1 MTLRITNATRN
12 SILATHAQAA
22 RTPHER
28 LTGLIGITRMQ
39 PGTGM
44 LFPEANAIHTVNMSM
59 IIDVLFIDTM
69 LMRVQ
74 KAVENAE
81 PGCHFNTIKIPREL
95 CAVLELPAG
104 TIQASGT
111 KVGDGVVILAST
123 HCSEE
128 EQRGIASLW
137 PHSA

>member
-39 PGTGM
+39 PGAGM
-44 LFPEANAIHTVNMSM
+44 LFPEANAIHTVQMSM
-59 IIDVLFIDTM
+59 NIDILFIDM
-69 LMRVQ
+69 VLLRVLNTVSD
-74 KAVENAE
+74 AV
-81 PGCHFNTIKIPREL
+81 PGRHYDTLLIPREL

-104 TIQASGT
+104 TIQATGT
-111 KVGDGVVILAST
+111 QPGDQIVILAST